1 MVSLLITVVYVII
14 VLKEVNNMNLGLQL
28 KRFRESKN
36 FSQEEVARKVGVTRQ
51 AVYKWENNKSYPDI
65 DNLIL
70 LSKLYEVTIDELLKG
85 SEDVREE
92 LDKKDKDEDDDEN
105 DFGFFIG
112 IVLIFIGIFIGIEG
126 ISLFI
131 TILGMLIMV
140 FYSDV
145 KKAIIN
151 EFKIKRR
158 T

>member
-1 MVSLLITVVYVII
+1 
-14 VLKEVNNMNLGLQL
+14 MNLGLQL
-28 KRFRESKN
+28 KKFRESKS
-36 FSQEEVARKVGVTRQ
+36 FSQEDVARKVGVTRQ
-51 AVYKWENNKSYPDI
+51 AVYKWESNKSYPDI

-70 LSKLYEVTIDELLKG
+70 LSELYEVTIDELIKG
-85 SEDVREE
+85 SANAREE
-92 LDKKDKDEDDDEN
+92 LEKKDKDKCEDDDEEN
-105 DFGFFIG
+105 DFSFFIG
-112 IVLIFIGIFIGIEG
+112 IALIFIGIFIGIEG

-158 T
+158 PN

>member
-1 MVSLLITVVYVII
+1 MD
-14 VLKEVNNMNLGLQL
+14 LGSQL
-28 KRFRESKN
+28 KRFRESKS
-36 FSQEEVARKVGVTRQ
+36 FSQEDVARKVGVTRQ
-51 AVYKWENNKSYPDI
+51 AVYKWESNKSYPDI

-70 LSKLYEVTIDELLKG
+70 LSELYEVTIDELIKG
-85 SEDVREE
+85 LEGAREE
-92 LDKKDKDEDDDEN
+92 LNKKDKDECEDDEDEN

-145 KKAIIN
+145 KKAIIT

-158 T
+158 PN

>member
-1 MVSLLITVVYVII
+1 
-14 VLKEVNNMNLGLQL
+14 MNLGSQL
-28 KRFRESKN
+28 KKFRESKS
-36 FSQEEVARKVGVTRQ
+36 FSQEDVAQKVGVTRQ
-51 AVYKWENNKSYPDI
+51 AVYKWESNKSYPDI

-70 LSKLYEVTIDELLKG
+70 LSKLYEVTIDELIKG
-85 SEDVREE
+85 SEDAREE
-92 LDKKDKDEDDDEN
+92 LDKKDKDEECEDDEDEN

-112 IVLIFIGIFIGIEG
+112 IVLIFTGIFIGIEG

-131 TILGMLIMV
+131 TIFGMLIMV

-158 T
+158 PN

>member
-1 MVSLLITVVYVII
+1 
-14 VLKEVNNMNLGLQL
+14 MNLGSQL
-28 KRFRESKN
+28 KKFRESKN
-36 FSQEEVARKVGVTRQ
+36 FSQEDVARKVGVTRQ
-51 AVYKWENNKSYPDI
+51 AVYKWESNKSYPDI

-70 LSKLYEVTIDELLKG
+70 LSELYEVTIDELIKG
-85 SEDVREE
+85 SEDVRGE
-92 LDKKDKDEDDDEN
+92 LDKKDKDECEDDDDEN

-112 IVLIFIGIFIGIEG
+112 IALIFIGIFIGIEG

-158 T
+158 PN

>member
-1 MVSLLITVVYVII
+1 
-14 VLKEVNNMNLGLQL
+14 MNLGSQL
-28 KRFRESKN
+28 KWFRQSKN
-36 FSQEEVARKVGVTRQ
+36 FSQEDVAQKVGVTRQ

-70 LSKLYEVTIDELLKG
+70 LSELYEVTIDELIKE
-85 SEDVREE
+85 SENASEN
-92 LDKKDKDEDDDEN
+92 LDKKNKDEYEKDDEN

-112 IVLIFIGIFIGIEG
+112 IVLIFVGIFIGIEG

-131 TILGMLIMV
+131 TISGMLIMV

-145 KKAIIN
+145 KKIIVN

-158 T
+158 PN

>member
-1 MVSLLITVVYVII
+1 
-14 VLKEVNNMNLGLQL
+14 MNLGSQL
-28 KRFRESKN
+28 KKLRESKS
-36 FSQEEVARKVGVTRQ
+36 FSQEDVARKVGVTRQ
-51 AVYKWENNKSYPDI
+51 AVYKWESNKSYPDI

-70 LSKLYEVTIDELLKG
+70 LSELYEVTIDELIKG
-85 SEDVREE
+85 SEDAREE
-92 LDKKDKDEDDDEN
+92 LDKKDKDECEDDDEEN

-112 IVLIFIGIFIGIEG
+112 IALIFIGIFIGIEG

-131 TILGMLIMV
+131 TILGMMIMV

-158 T
+158 PN

>member
-1 MVSLLITVVYVII
+1 
-14 VLKEVNNMNLGLQL
+14 MNLGSQL
-28 KRFRESKN
+28 KKLRESKN
-36 FSQEEVARKVGVTRQ
+36 FSQEDVARKVGVTRQ
-51 AVYKWENNKSYPDI
+51 AVYKWESNKSYPDI

-70 LSKLYEVTIDELLKG
+70 LSELYEVTIDELIKG
-85 SEDVREE
+85 SEDAREE
-92 LDKKDKDEDDDEN
+92 LDKKDKDECEDDDVEN

-112 IVLIFIGIFIGIEG
+112 IALIFIGIFIGIEG

-158 T
+158 P

>member
-1 MVSLLITVVYVII
+1 
-14 VLKEVNNMNLGLQL
+14 MNLGTQL
-28 KRFRESKN
+28 KKFRELKS
-36 FSQEEVARKVGVTRQ
+36 FSQEDVARKVGVTRQ
-51 AVYKWENNKSYPDI
+51 AVYKWESNKSYPDI

-70 LSKLYEVTIDELLKG
+70 LSELYEVTIDELIKG
-85 SEDVREE
+85 SANAREE
-92 LDKKDKDEDDDEN
+92 LEKKDKCEDDDEEN

-112 IVLIFIGIFIGIEG
+112 IALIFVGIFIGIEG

-145 KKAIIN
+145 KKLIIN

-158 T
+158 PN

>member
-1 MVSLLITVVYVII
+1 
-14 VLKEVNNMNLGLQL
+14 MNLGSQL
-28 KRFRESKN
+28 KKFRESKS
-36 FSQEEVARKVGVTRQ
+36 FSQEDVARKVGVTRQ
-51 AVYKWENNKSYPDI
+51 AVYKWESNKSYPDI

-70 LSKLYEVTIDELLKG
+70 LSELYEVTIDELIKG
-85 SEDVREE
+85 SKDARGE
-92 LDKKDKDEDDDEN
+92 LDKKDKDECEDDEDEN

-112 IVLIFIGIFIGIEG
+112 IILIFIGIFIGIEG

-131 TILGMLIMV
+131 TILGMLMMV

-158 T
+158 PN

>member
-1 MVSLLITVVYVII
+1 
-14 VLKEVNNMNLGLQL
+14 MNLGSQL
-28 KRFRESKN
+28 KKFRESKN
-36 FSQEEVARKVGVTRQ
+36 FSQEDVARKVGVTRQ
-51 AVYKWENNKSYPDI
+51 AVYKWESNKSYPDI

-70 LSKLYEVTIDELLKG
+70 LSELYEVTIDELIKG
-85 SEDVREE
+85 SEDVRGE
-92 LDKKDKDEDDDEN
+92 LDKKDKDECEDDDDEN

-112 IVLIFIGIFIGIEG
+112 IALIFIGIFIGIEG

-151 EFKIKRR
+151 EFRIKRR
-158 T
+158 PN

>member
-1 MVSLLITVVYVII
+1 
-14 VLKEVNNMNLGLQL
+14 MNLGSQL
-28 KRFRESKN
+28 KRFRESKS
-36 FSQEEVARKVGVTRQ
+36 FSQEDVARKVGVTRQ
-51 AVYKWENNKSYPDI
+51 AVYKWESNKSYPDI

-70 LSKLYEVTIDELLKG
+70 LSELYEVTIDELIKG
-85 SEDVREE
+85 SEDAREE
-92 LDKKDKDEDDDEN
+92 LDKKDKGECEDDDEN

-112 IVLIFIGIFIGIEG
+112 IALIFIGIFIGIEG

-145 KKAIIN
+145 KKVIIN

-158 T
+158 PN

>member
-1 MVSLLITVVYVII
+1 
-14 VLKEVNNMNLGLQL
+14 MNLGSQL
-28 KRFRESKN
+28 KKFRESKT
-36 FSQEEVARKVGVTRQ
+36 FSQEDVARKVGVTRQ
-51 AVYKWENNKSYPDI
+51 AVYKWESNKSYPDI

-70 LSKLYEVTIDELLKG
+70 LSELYEVTIDELIKG
-85 SEDVREE
+85 SGDAREE
-92 LDKKDKDEDDDEN
+92 FDKKDKDECEDDDEGN

-112 IVLIFIGIFIGIEG
+112 ITLIFIGIFIGIEG

-158 T
+158 PN

>member
-1 MVSLLITVVYVII
+1 
-14 VLKEVNNMNLGLQL
+14 MNLGSQL
-28 KRFRESKN
+28 KRFRESKS
-36 FSQEEVARKVGVTRQ
+36 FSQEDVARKVGVTRQ
-51 AVYKWENNKSYPDI
+51 AVYKWESNKSYPDI

-70 LSKLYEVTIDELLKG
+70 LSELYGVTIDELIKG
-85 SEDVREE
+85 SEDAREE
-92 LDKKDKDEDDDEN
+92 LDKKDKNECEDDDAEN

-112 IVLIFIGIFIGIEG
+112 IVLIFVGIFIGIEG

-158 T
+158 PN

>member
-1 MVSLLITVVYVII
+1 
-14 VLKEVNNMNLGLQL
+14 MNLGSQL
-28 KRFRESKN
+28 KKFRESKN
-36 FSQEEVARKVGVTRQ
+36 FSQEDVARKVGVTRQ
-51 AVYKWENNKSYPDI
+51 AVYKWESNKSYPDI

-70 LSKLYEVTIDELLKG
+70 LSELYEVTIDELIKG
-85 SEDVREE
+85 SEDVRGE
-92 LDKKDKDEDDDEN
+92 LDKKDKDECEDDDDEN

-112 IVLIFIGIFIGIEG
+112 IALIFIGIFIGIEG

-151 EFKIKRR
+151 EFRIKRR
-158 T
+158 SN

>member
-1 MVSLLITVVYVII
+1 M
-14 VLKEVNNMNLGLQL
+14 
-28 KRFRESKN
+28 
-36 FSQEEVARKVGVTRQ
+36 
-51 AVYKWENNKSYPDI
+51 
-65 DNLIL
+65 IL
-70 LSKLYEVTIDELLKG
+70 LSGLYEVTIDELIKG

-92 LDKKDKDEDDDEN
+92 LDKKDKCEDDDGEN
-105 DFGFFIG
+105 DLGFFIG
-112 IVLIFIGIFIGIEG
+112 ITLIFIGISIGIEG

-158 T
+158 PN

>member
-1 MVSLLITVVYVII
+1 
-14 VLKEVNNMNLGLQL
+14 MNLGPQL
-28 KRFRESKN
+28 KKFRESKN
-36 FSQEEVARKVGVTRQ
+36 FSQEDVARKVGVTRQ
-51 AVYKWENNKSYPDI
+51 AVYKWESNKSYPDI

-70 LSKLYEVTIDELLKG
+70 LSELYEVTIDELIRG
-85 SEDVREE
+85 SEDVRGE
-92 LDKKDKDEDDDEN
+92 LDKKDKDECEDDDDEN

-112 IVLIFIGIFIGIEG
+112 SALIFIGIFIGIEG

-140 FYSDV
+140 FYGDV

-158 T
+158 PN

>member
-1 MVSLLITVVYVII
+1 
-14 VLKEVNNMNLGLQL
+14 MNLGTQL
-28 KRFRESKN
+28 KKIRELKS
-36 FSQEEVARKVGVTRQ
+36 FSQEDVARKVGVTRQ
-51 AVYKWENNKSYPDI
+51 AVYKWESNKSYPDI

-70 LSKLYEVTIDELLKG
+70 LSELYEVTIDELIKG
-85 SEDVREE
+85 SANAREGLE
-92 LDKKDKDEDDDEN
+92 KKDKDKCENDDEEN

-112 IVLIFIGIFIGIEG
+112 IALIFIGIFIGIEG

-158 T
+158 PN

>member
-1 MVSLLITVVYVII
+1 
-14 VLKEVNNMNLGLQL
+14 MNLGPQL
-28 KRFRESKN
+28 KKFRESKN
-36 FSQEEVARKVGVTRQ
+36 FSQEDVARKVGVTRQ
-51 AVYKWENNKSYPDI
+51 AVYKWESNKSYPDI

-70 LSKLYEVTIDELLKG
+70 LSELFEVTIDELIKG

-92 LDKKDKDEDDDEN
+92 LDKKDKDECEDDDDEN

-158 T
+158 PN

>member
-1 MVSLLITVVYVII
+1 
-14 VLKEVNNMNLGLQL
+14 MNLGSQL
-28 KRFRESKN
+28 KKFRESKS
-36 FSQEEVARKVGVTRQ
+36 FSQEDVARKVGVTRQ
-51 AVYKWENNKSYPDI
+51 AVYKWESNKSYPDI

-70 LSKLYEVTIDELLKG
+70 LSELYEVTIDELIKG
-85 SEDVREE
+85 SGDAREE
-92 LDKKDKDEDDDEN
+92 LDKKDKDECEDDEDEN

-112 IVLIFIGIFIGIEG
+112 IALIFIGIFIGIEG

-131 TILGMLIMV
+131 TILGMMIMV

-158 T
+158 PN